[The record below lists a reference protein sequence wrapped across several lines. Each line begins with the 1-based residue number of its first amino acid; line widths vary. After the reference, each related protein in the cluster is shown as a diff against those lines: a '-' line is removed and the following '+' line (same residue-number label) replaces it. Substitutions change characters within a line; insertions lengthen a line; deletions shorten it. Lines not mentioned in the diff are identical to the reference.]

1 MKQWAPAL
9 ALLLVLVVA
18 VASGQ
23 PFSPQVQTPSNEG
36 VLPALNSQQANSNLE
51 RQLRMLRQAVAGMGE
66 SHPQIHATRQ
76 KIQKLEAE
84 LEAFR
89 AVPNPFA
96 EMEEDGLGPVQIVER
111 LSEEELRVLLVR
123 LAIDV
128 KDLSSRVK
136 SLERKLELRVR
147 R

>member
-1 MKQWAPAL
+1 MKRFASGL
-9 ALLLVLVVA
+9 ALGLVVVA
-18 VASGQ
+18 VASAQ
-23 PFSPQVQTPSNEG
+23 PFQIQTPPNEG
-36 VLPALNSQQANSNLE
+36 VLPALNAPQANNTNLE

-111 LSEEELRVLLVR
+111 LSDEELRVLLVR

-128 KDLSSRVK
+128 KDLSARVQ
-136 SLERKLELRVR
+136 SLERKLEIRVR